1 MKQANQ
7 LAISFANDLQAIKAA
22 KSSLQRSS
30 SDTDSDDDLL
40 HVQTTGA
47 SLTELYESLRNAS
60 QNAEEN
66 LQLAHAIHRYI
77 ERYFA
82 GDNQPLLKRSGEV
95 LITELTMAGYLAND
109 SIHLSLVDHIT
120 DLLRQGVTLRNRL
133 KKNYSRTQIDRWVVQ
148 PMAARIESLLRDHSK
163 DQALVNLAFNYF
175 LSAID
180 IEQVTMSGRPST
192 YEATLYMAVQKA
204 LLGSEEASIRLNLMD
219 RYGVRAAQYANY
231 AHFNAQIDEALE
243 SKLLDTL
250 VRIVNRH
257 GAVFRIIGD
266 ASRSDEAFD
275 QHLASEKTFLGPF
288 DAAIQQAYKQ
298 INRNVNRGIIRSV
311 IFLIITKF
319 IIGIAAEV
327 PYDLFIHGQVMWLPL
342 TVNLLLPPIYMVILR
357 LTLVM
362 PDTRNTRALNR
373 EASRILYQPLLKR
386 PFITGY
392 KRNFSKV
399 YNFIYIVLIA
409 TVFCGVGWLLV
420 HFAHFEWIHLLIFF
434 IFISTASYLG
444 FRLSRQIRKIE
455 VGDEA
460 QTTASILRDFIYMP
474 FVAVGQKISETYS
487 KINIVSR
494 ALDMFVELPLKTIIG
509 FLRRWGSFMST
520 KRDDL

>member
-7 LAISFANDLQAIKAA
+7 LALSFASDLGAIRRAQ
-22 KSSLQRSS
+22 SQISH
-30 SDTDSDDDLL
+30 TTGDDEEML

-66 LQLAHAIHRYI
+66 LQLAHAITRYI
-77 ERYFA
+77 ERFFA
-82 GDNQPLLKRSGEV
+82 IDNTSRLKHSGEI

-109 SIHLSLVDHIT
+109 SISMTTVDHIS
-120 DLLRQGVTLRNRL
+120 DLIRRGVTLKNRL
-133 KKNYSRTQIDRWVVQ
+133 KKNYAKTQIDRWVIQ
-148 PMAARIESLLRDHSK
+148 PLAARIESLLRDHSK

-175 LSAID
+175 LSTID
-180 IEQVTMSGRPST
+180 IEAVTGGNHPDT

-219 RYGVRAAQYANY
+219 RYGVIAAQYANY
-231 AHFNAQIDEALE
+231 AHFNSQIDEVLE
-243 SKLLDTL
+243 SDLLNTL
-250 VRIVNRH
+250 TKIVNRN

-266 ASRSDEAFD
+266 ASLSDSSFD
-275 QHLASEKTFLGPF
+275 QHLLTEKTFLGPF
-288 DAAIQQAYKQ
+288 DAAIQEAYKQ
-298 INRNVNRGIIRSV
+298 VNRGVNRGIIRSV

-319 IIGIAAEV
+319 IIGVAAEV
-327 PYDLFIHGQVMWLPL
+327 PYDLLVHKQVMWLPL
-342 TVNLLLPPIYMVILR
+342 AVNLLLPPLYMIMLR

-362 PDTRNTRALNR
+362 PDSRNTRALNR
-373 EASRILYQPLLKR
+373 EASRILYQPLPKR

-399 YNFIYIVLIA
+399 YNAIYVLLIA
-409 TVFCGVGWLLV
+409 AVFIGVGWLLV
-420 HFAHFEWIHLLIFF
+420 NFAHFEWIHLLIFF

-487 KINIVSR
+487 KLNIVSR
-494 ALDMFVELPLKTIIG
+494 AMDMFIELPMRTIIG

>member
-7 LAISFANDLQAIKAA
+7 LALSFSADLSTIRRARELEQTQA
-22 KSSLQRSS
+22 KSS
-30 SDTDSDDDLL
+30 DNDDDFL

-60 QNAEEN
+60 QNSEEN

-77 ERYFA
+77 ERYFSVDSA
-82 GDNQPLLKRSGEV
+82 SRLKYSGEI

-109 SIHLSLVDHIT
+109 SIRLSVVDHIS
-120 DLLRQGVTLRNRL
+120 DLIRQGITLKNRL
-133 KKNYSRTQIDRWVVQ
+133 KKTYNKTQIDRWVIQ
-148 PMAARIESLLRDHSK
+148 PLAARIEGLLRNHSK

-180 IEQVTMSGRPST
+180 IERVTDGSRPST

-204 LLGSEEASIRLNLMD
+204 LLGSDEASIRLNLMD
-219 RYGVRAAQYANY
+219 RYGVTAAQYANY
-231 AHFNAQIDEALE
+231 AHFNAQVDEAME

-250 VRIVNRH
+250 TRIVNRH

-266 ASRSDEAFD
+266 ASRSDDSFD
-275 QHLASEKTFLGPF
+275 QHVLTEKTFLGPF
-288 DAAIQQAYKQ
+288 DAAIQEAYVQ
-298 INRNVNRGIIRSV
+298 VNRSINRGIIRSV

-327 PYDLFIHGQVMWLPL
+327 PYDIVAHGQVMWLPL
-342 TVNLLLPPIYMVILR
+342 AVNLLLPPLYMIMLR

-362 PDTRNTRALNR
+362 PDSRNTRALNR
-373 EASRILYQPLLKR
+373 EASRILYQPLPKR
-386 PFITGY
+386 PFIVGY
-392 KRNFSKV
+392 KRAFSRA
-399 YNFIYIVLIA
+399 YNVLYFLMILA
-409 TVFCGVGWLLV
+409 VFSGVGWLLV
-420 HFAHFEWIHLLIFF
+420 EFAHFEWIHLLIFF
-434 IFISTASYLG
+434 VFISTASYLG

-494 ALDMFVELPLKTIIG
+494 IMDMFIELPLKTIVS

>member
-7 LAISFANDLQAIKAA
+7 LALSLASDLNTIKLAKDTV
-22 KSSLQRSS
+22 KSSS
-30 SDTDSDDDLL
+30 TDDDDFL
-40 HVQTTGA
+40 HIQTTGA

-77 ERYFA
+77 ERFFTS
-82 GDNQPLLKRSGEV
+82 DNPPLIKRSGEI

-109 SIHLSLVDHIT
+109 SIKLSLVDHIT
-120 DLLRQGVTLRNRL
+120 SLLRQGVTLRNRL
-133 KKNYSRTQIDRWVVQ
+133 KKNYNRTQIDRWVIQ

-163 DQALVNLAFNYF
+163 DQALANLAFNYF
-175 LSAID
+175 LLAID
-180 IEQVTMSGRPST
+180 IERVTQAERPST

-204 LLGSEEASIRLNLMD
+204 LLGSDEASIRLNLMD
-219 RYGVRAAQYANY
+219 RYGVVAAQYANY
-231 AHFNAQIDEALE
+231 AHFNAQIDEAMD

-266 ASRSDEAFD
+266 AIRNDDAFG
-275 QHLASEKTFLGPF
+275 QHLATEKTFLGPF
-288 DAAIQQAYKQ
+288 DAAIQEAYKQ
-298 INRNVNRGIIRSV
+298 ANRNVNRGIIRSV

-327 PYDLFIHGQVMWLPL
+327 PYDLLIHGRVMWLPL
-342 TVNLLLPPIYMVILR
+342 AVNLLLPPIYMIVLR

-362 PDTRNTRALNR
+362 PDSRNTRALNR
-373 EASRILYQPLLKR
+373 EASRILYQPLPKR

-392 KRNFSKV
+392 KHNFNKI
-399 YNFIYIVLIA
+399 YNFLYIVLIA
-409 TVFCGVGWLLV
+409 AVFCGVGWLLV
-420 HFAHFEWIHLLIFF
+420 RFAHFEWIHLLIFF

-494 ALDMFVELPLKTIIG
+494 AMDMFIELPMRTIIG